1 VTDEHDRFIGTI
13 GLKAGISPPE
23 AERAARATLQTLAE
37 RLSAGEA
44 RDLAEQLPPELAA
57 WLATNG
63 PAEAFGVDEFLR
75 RVAEREGV
83 DPGTAERHAH
93 AVFEALGRVVS
104 EDEIDDMAAQLPS
117 DFEPLVAEAR
127 HRFVDMMSPDEFRRR
142 VAARAGLDA
151 DGSRRA
157 TDAVLVTLAE
167 RISGGEVEDLIG
179 RLPLELH
186 APLRE
191 GDALSHGAARRM
203 SLDDF
208 VRRIAE
214 REGVTP
220 AEARWHAR
228 AVFVTL
234 REAVGEREFL
244 DVSAELPLE
253 YTAVAARP

>member
-13 GLKAGISPPE
+13 ALKAGISRPE
-23 AERAARATLQTLAE
+23 AERAARATLAE

-44 RDLAEQLPPELAA
+44 RDVAEQLPPEPAA
-57 WLATNG
+57 WLATDG
-63 PAEAFGVDEFLR
+63 PAEPFAVDEFLR

-83 DPGTAERHAH
+83 DPSTAERHAH

-104 EDEIDDMAAQLPS
+104 EDEIDDIAAELPS

-127 HRFVDMMSPDEFRRR
+127 RRFVDMMSPGEFRRR
-142 VAARAGLDA
+142 VAERAGLDA
-151 DGSRRA
+151 DGARRA
-157 TDAVLVTLAE
+157 TDTLAE
-167 RISGGEVEDLIG
+167 RISGDEVEDLIG
-179 RLPLELH
+179 RLPVELH

-191 GDALSHGAARRM
+191 RDALSRGAARRM
-203 SLDDF
+203 SLDAF
-208 VRRIAE
+208 LHRIAE

-220 AEARWHAR
+220 AEARRHAQ
-228 AVFVTL
+228 AVFATL

-244 DVSAELPLE
+244 DVSAQLPLE

>member
-1 VTDEHDRFIGTI
+1 VTDEYDRFIATV
-13 GLKAGISPPE
+13 GLTAGMSPTE

-44 RDLAEQLPPELAA
+44 RDVAEQLPPELAP
-57 WLATNG
+57 WLATNE

-75 RVAEREGV
+75 RVADRAGV
-83 DPGTAERHAH
+83 DPGTAERYAH

-104 EDEIDDMAAQLPS
+104 DDEIDDMAAELPS
-117 DFEPLVAEAR
+117 DFEPLVAEASD
-127 HRFVDMMSPDEFRRR
+127 RFVHMMSPDEFRRR
-142 VAARAGLDA
+142 VAERAGLDE
-151 DGSRRA
+151 DGARRA

-191 GDALSHGAARRM
+191 GDALSHGAARPM

-208 VRRIAE
+208 LRRIAE
-214 REGVTP
+214 REGFTP
-220 AEARWHAR
+220 AEARRHAR
-228 AVFVTL
+228 AVFMTL

-244 DVSAELPLE
+244 DVSAQLPLE